1 VHSTTPPAYGI
12 QPPSMPV
19 PAPRGVIGMRRCA
32 HSRTTAATS
41 ATLRGLTSSSTGAG
55 LWNDLHH
62 SARAAQKKKEGVEG
76 RQDVRA
82 VTERSGRGRGLA
94 LVPASR
100 LQQRFS
106 TLDPMRVSLPQH
118 TRRAGVWRHT
128 RTQLEYERFVHLAV
142 HGDGGPG
149 ETETSD

>member
-1 VHSTTPPAYGI
+1 MHSTTPPAYGI

-62 SARAAQKKKEGVEG
+62 SARAAQKKKRGWRDARMCG
-76 RQDVRA
+76 R
-82 VTERSGRGRGLA
+82 
-94 LVPASR
+94 
-100 LQQRFS
+100 
-106 TLDPMRVSLPQH
+106 
-118 TRRAGVWRHT
+118 
-128 RTQLEYERFVHLAV
+128 
-142 HGDGGPG
+142 
-149 ETETSD
+149 